1 MRLKIQILLLTIF
14 SIATVTGQ
22 TVNWKAMP
30 YDSTRFYGV
39 VQTDGDLRVKGTQV
53 IGGTFKSNS
62 AALDI
67 QSTTKGVLVPRV
79 TTAQML
85 AIPSGSEKGLLV
97 YNTDSVFFYYRDG
110 STWYAL
116 KAGTSSGGGTT
127 TLQQAYDNGTGVINT
142 HGGNFSIDSLGLF
155 ELKDKQGSPLFTL
168 DAQGRLVSMGDYNE
182 DYNGTKVLLNDVDK
196 RITLNTYGGTV
207 AINADTLLISGGS
220 TGEVLTYGADGRATW
235 QTGGTSY
242 TFGNGLTETG
252 GAVELG
258 APLTRS
264 TTVSGIGYTFKQPSA
279 YADFING
286 YDTIFGF
293 SLPFVGFKKYK
304 SPTLFTTIGMIN
316 VGTFGGDTADLY
328 FGDLDYTGAKSTR
341 LRVSS
346 TTGSADL
353 TALKNIVLSPDSAL
367 TINTRVLNENIA
379 GRISTHADN
388 SINIQSDKSVIISS
402 EENGSIDAAASSS
415 VTLTVHPWE
424 AGLFNYW
431 GATNPNSINA
441 NIYTGKTYPS
451 LGGGILDWNS
461 WFVGSDTTTGF
472 SASGMYQLRTPA
484 TDSFDSNKH
493 LIDIKSDSLKIVFN
507 ANSSN
512 VGGLAI
518 KFADDGVFIVT
529 DTAQVL
535 QVTPTGNIVMPT
547 LGVYANDAAAAAG
560 GVPLY
565 GLYEDSV
572 TGYLRRRKI

>member
-1 MRLKIQILLLTIF
+1 MAFRRTAINSFNNNSNKITMKQLLTILL
-14 SIATVTGQ
+14 IAIYTITFGQSGYTNVPAKQWQKDTVLNT
-22 TVNWKAMP
+22 KAMKINSQGGLVVGT
-30 YDSTRFYGV
+30 YDLNGNAI
-39 VQTDGDLRVKGTQV
+39 LEL
-53 IGGTFKSNS
+53 N
-62 AALDI
+62 
-67 QSTTKGVLVPRV
+67 STTKGFLPTRLN
-79 TTAQML
+79 TTQQN
-85 AIPSGSEKGLLV
+85 AITSPANGLTI
-97 YNTDSVFFYYRDG
+97 YNTDSN
-110 STWYAL
+110 AL
-116 KAGTSSGGGTT
+116 VR
-127 TLQQAYDNGTGVINT
+127 YD
-142 HGGNFSIDSLGLF
+142 
-155 ELKDKQGSPLFTL
+155 
-168 DAQGRLVSMGDYNE
+168 A
-182 DYNGTKVLLNDVDK
+182 
-196 RITLNTYGGTV
+196 
-207 AINADTLLISGGS
+207 
-220 TGEVLTYGADGRATW
+220 ADGWRMYHYGSIG
-235 QTGGTSY
+235 GGTSY
-242 TFGNGLTETG
+242 TFDNGLTETG

-279 YADFING
+279 YAAFVNG
-286 YDTIFGF
+286 YDTVFGF

-341 LRVSS
+341 LRISS

-367 TINTRVLNENIA
+367 TINTGVLNENIA
-379 GRISTHADN
+379 GRISTHADS

-512 VGGLAI
+512 RGGLALRFDDSGLSVLKDSAEIVDISPSGVVTASNFSRSFSTEAYGSSVVQSPSIGYYTFTSGTGTAFFDLDLTAPIGTEVII
-518 KFADDGVFIVT
+518 KDGLAQSATNNIIV
-529 DTAQVL
+529 DSG
-535 QVTPTGNIVMPT
+535 TGNSIVGST
-547 LGVYANDAAAAAG
+547 IAQTYTINSNGASISLKRISSTTWEVF
-560 GVPLY
+560 
-565 GLYEDSV
+565 
-572 TGYLRRRKI
+572 